1 MVVTSLS
8 PAYQLR
14 VVTLNAKSVAPPVGD
29 TVYIL
34 IAVMKSVSGLAQD
47 FAPVS
52 IVLLL
57 PAVVTGQEEEQ

>member
-1 MVVTSLS
+1 
-8 PAYQLR
+8 